1 MSRQDPALDRAALL
15 LASMFGAGRSP
26 IVPGT
31 VGTLVSLPPAILAM
45 RYLSVWAYAL
55 VTAGLIVVAIWSA
68 DRTAR
73 SLKITD
79 PGVVVIDE
87 TAGLFVTLFGLS
99 LTPWNVGAGF
109 VLFRLFDILK
119 PPPAARAER
128 IPGGTGIVL
137 DDLIAGVYANLA
149 VRAGTLVYENFAG

>member
-1 MSRQDPALDRAALL
+1 MV
-15 LASMFGAGRSP
+15 
-26 IVPGT
+26 VPT
-31 VGTLVSLPPAILAM
+31 
-45 RYLSVWAYAL
+45 YAF
-55 VTAGLIVVAIWSA
+55 
-68 DRTAR
+68 
-73 SLKITD
+73 
-79 PGVVVIDE
+79 PVIDE

-149 VRAGTLVYENFAG
+149 VRAGTLVYEHFAD